1 MAAELTLGAEEELH
15 LIDLESGKLS
25 ARAPQILSRLPGENY
40 SAEIQRTTVET
51 NTDVTRSLDGLRKE
65 ILRLRKGVIDAAA
78 PDGVGIACVG
88 TAPRSE
94 FADFELTTTGRYG
107 RMQEQ
112 YRLLVDE
119 QLICGTQIHVGVSD
133 RDLAVEIAQRVSR
146 DLPVLLAISASSPY
160 WNGHDTGY
168 SSIRSIIW
176 QRWPSAG
183 ATGPIGSAA
192 EYDELLSDL
201 IATGVIA
208 DSKMAYFE
216 VRPSSHAPTLELRV
230 CDACPIVDDAVLIAG
245 LFRATVRAAEV
256 DILAGRPYTPVAAPI
271 HRAAMW
277 QAARSGLT
285 GDLLDDT
292 PHPRPTAA
300 AHAVRH
306 LIRRLRPQLEELGD
320 HEEVVELA
328 ETLLARGNS
337 ADRQRAAFA
346 EHGELDAVVKLAVEE
361 THGPAGGIPPAVPA
375 LRTYRTRAG
384 DEAVGPGSRPRAAYE
399 QIVGHYEQLEPSVVV
414 QRMRAGREW
423 ARSHGLTFGVDGET
437 RLFEVDLV
445 PRVINAH
452 EWKQIT
458 AGLTQ
463 RARAIGAFLDDVY
476 GEQRILNDG
485 VLARDAVRDAPG
497 WHEAARSLPAGT
509 PRAAVLGF
517 DLVRNEFGGWRVL
530 EDNVRNPS
538 GAAYAV
544 AIRRLMDDVAGE
556 VPRPEGVLSPESA
569 FGVLRRAVL
578 AGVPRGGA
586 TAPDPD
592 VTGPGAASAGD
603 AAAGSTG
610 TSGPDAGATAS
621 TDAATAGDGGTNRT
635 GQGGTEPLA
644 ALVSSGPASGAWFEH
659 QALAEGAGLLL
670 LGLDELDVRGDRVVE
685 RASGRPLDALYV
697 RLDVELPDARDSA
710 GRAIGAEIM
719 AVAAAGAV
727 FLANAPGNGVAD
739 DKAMY
744 ANVPGLIG
752 YYLDERPLLE
762 QVPTYRTSD
771 EAERRAVLERVGELV
786 TKPVDGHGGV
796 GVLIGPASGAAAV
809 ATRRAEIA
817 ADPANWV
824 AQEVVPLSSH
834 PTFTEPDAGLA
845 SAAGAGEGTVLEP
858 RHVDLR
864 VFVYADPDA
873 PGGFTVA
880 DLALTRVAPSG
891 SMVVNSSRGGG
902 AKDTWIL
909 APSAPM
915 TGPIETTPTATTA
928 TTAPATTAPAA
939 TATANG
945 APTASGAGLPGE
957 AGVS

>member
-133 RDLAVEIAQRVSR
+133 RDMAVEIAQRVSR

-183 ATGPIGSAA
+183 ATGPVGSAA

-399 QIVGHYEQLEPSVVV
+399 QIVGHYEQLEPSIVV

-423 ARSHGLTFGVDGET
+423 ARAHGLTFGVDGET

-452 EWKQIT
+452 EWKQIV

-463 RARAIGAFLDDVY
+463 RSRAIEAFLDDVY

-497 WHEAARSLPAGT
+497 WHEAARSLPTGT
-509 PRAAVLGF
+509 PRVAVLGF

-569 FGVLRRAVL
+569 FGVLHRAVL
-578 AGVPRGGA
+578 AGVPRG
-586 TAPDPD
+586 
-592 VTGPGAASAGD
+592 TGE
-603 AAAGSTG
+603 TG
-610 TSGPDAGATAS
+610 TTAQ
-621 TDAATAGDGGTNRT
+621 R
-635 GQGGTEPLA
+635 TEPLA
-644 ALVSSGPASGAWFEH
+644 ALISSGPASGAWFEH

-670 LGLDELDVRGDRVVE
+670 LGLDELDVRGDRAVE

-752 YYLDERPLLE
+752 YYLDERPVLE

-771 EAERRAVLERVGELV
+771 EVERRAVLERVGELV

-809 ATRRAEIA
+809 ASRRAEIA

-915 TGPIETTPTATTA
+915 TGPIETTPTATTPAA
-928 TTAPATTAPAA
+928 TTPAVATTSNDAPAA
-939 TATANG
+939 
-945 APTASGAGLPGE
+945 PRPGLPGE
-957 AGVS
+957 AAAS

>member
-51 NTDVTRSLDGLRKE
+51 NTDVVTSLDGLRQE

-78 PDGVGIACVG
+78 PEGIGIACVG

-94 FADFELTTTGRYG
+94 FADFELTTSGRYG

-119 QLICGTQIHVGVSD
+119 QLICGTQIHVGVAD
-133 RDLAVEIAQRVSR
+133 RDMAVDIAQRISR
-146 DLPVLLAISASSPY
+146 DLPTLLAISASSPY

-183 ATGPIGSAA
+183 ATGDIGSAA
-192 EYDELLSDL
+192 EYDELLTDL

-245 LFRATVRAAEV
+245 LFRATVRAAEL
-256 DILAGRPYTPVAAPI
+256 DIEAGRPYHPQAAPI

-292 PHPRPTAA
+292 VHPRPTAA

-320 HEEVVELA
+320 YDEVVDLA
-328 ETLLARGNS
+328 DTLLARGNS
-337 ADRQRAAFA
+337 ADRQRATFA
-346 EHGELDAVVKLAVEE
+346 ERGEIDAVVKLVVAE
-361 THGPAGGIPPAVPA
+361 THGPAGGLAPAAPA
-375 LRTYRTRAG
+375 LRSYRTRAG
-384 DEAVGPGSRPRAAYE
+384 DEAVGPGSRPRPAYE
-399 QIVGHYEQLEPSVVV
+399 QIVRHVEELSPHQVGE
-414 QRMRAGREW
+414 RMRASRRW
-423 ARSHGLTFGVDGET
+423 ASEHELTFGVDGEL
-437 RLFEVDLV
+437 RPFEVDLV
-445 PRVINAH
+445 PRIITAH
-452 EWKQIT
+452 EWSDIA

-463 RARAIGAFLDDVY
+463 RARALEAFLQDVY
-476 GEQRILNDG
+476 GRQRILTDG
-485 VLARDAVRDAPG
+485 VIPRGAVEGAPG
-497 WHEAARSLPAGT
+497 WQDDARRLPEGT
-509 PRAAVLGF
+509 VRSAVFGF

-538 GAAYAV
+538 GAAYAL
-544 AIRRLMDDVAGE
+544 AIRQLMDAVAAD
-556 VPRPEGVLSPESA
+556 VPRPAGILDPVTA
-569 FGVLRRAVL
+569 FAALRRALLAGARRAGAPTDDSSRAPVL
-578 AGVPRGGA
+578 ALL
-586 TAPDPD
+586 
-592 VTGPGAASAGD
+592 S
-603 AAAGSTG
+603 
-610 TSGPDAGATAS
+610 SGPDS
-621 TDAATAGDGGTNRT
+621 T
-635 GQGGTEPLA
+635 
-644 ALVSSGPASGAWFEH
+644 AWFEH
-659 QALAEGAGLLL
+659 RLLAEGAGLLL
-670 LGLDELDVRGDRVVE
+670 LTLDEIEVHDERVVTRE
-685 RASGRPLDALYV
+685 GRTPVDALYL
-697 RLDVELPDARDSA
+697 RLDTELPDAVDGSGAPIGRDVMS
-710 GRAIGAEIM
+710 
-719 AVAAAGAV
+719 VAAAGQV
-727 FLANAPGNGVAD
+727 FLGNAPGNGIAD

-744 ANVPGLIG
+744 CNVPSLIT

-771 EAERRAVLERVGELV
+771 ETERRGVLERVGELV
-786 TKPVDGHGGV
+786 TKPVDGHGGE

-809 ATRRAEIA
+809 AERRAEIA
-817 ADPANWV
+817 ADPENWV
-824 AQEVVPLSSH
+824 AQEVVALSSH
-834 PTFTEPDAGLA
+834 PTFVVPDE
-845 SAAGAGEGTVLEP
+845 GEDAVADDGGTVLEP

-864 VFVYADPDA
+864 VFVYATGD
-873 PGGFTVA
+873 GEYGLSVA
-880 DLALTRVAPSG
+880 DLALTRVAPAG

-902 AKDTWIL
+902 SKDTWIL
-909 APSAPM
+909 
-915 TGPIETTPTATTA
+915 
-928 TTAPATTAPAA
+928 PAKR
-939 TATANG
+939 
-945 APTASGAGLPGE
+945 
-957 AGVS
+957 